1 MRYYTYSEADV
12 TQKSVDVLNY
22 WTPTNTNTTMPRL
35 NGNDKNDNLRISD
48 RYVEDGSYLR
58 LKTLQIGY
66 SLPQAM
72 IRKVYMTSMRFY
84 VSSDNL
90 LTFTNYSG
98 LDPEIGQLVS
108 SNTLSRGV
116 DLGAFPQAKTV
127 VAGFS
132 ITF

>member
-1 MRYYTYSEADV
+1 
-12 TQKSVDVLNY
+12 
-22 WTPTNTNTTMPRL
+22 MPRL